1 MTVES
6 TFPTTA
12 LLGAGSMGQAVL
24 AGLLR
29 PGVTVEGG
37 IRATTRSVSRAETVL
52 SHPDLT
58 VSSTETDPRANLVA
72 VTDARIVIVGVK
84 PYMVTDLL
92 AEIAPS
98 LSPDAIVVSL
108 AAGVTLD
115 VFERALPSSV
125 AVVRAMPNTPSLI
138 GKGVTGLAQGQRTS
152 DEQFAL
158 VRALFELVGD
168 VVQVPEDE
176 IDAVSSISGSGPA
189 YFFYLVEQL
198 TAAAVAKGFTP
209 EQAATLVNGTFIGAA
224 ALLEHTGEDPAELRR
239 RVTSPKGTTEQ
250 AIRVLSEG
258 GLEELF
264 ARATDAAVARSRE
277 LASGA

>member
-1 MTVES
+1 M
-6 TFPTTA
+6 
-12 LLGAGSMGQAVL
+12 LGAGSMGQAVL